1 MSPTQAVSVKH
12 LSVQLQ
18 SSDQWWHLDLG
29 RAGLLTA
36 GQLFHYHFIHSGHQE
51 QSAAQLLIS
60 GQWRARQPPATAAG
74 AFNYSVLSVGTGL
87 LLLLTRSPTQL
98 PTNHRPPSPSRPP
111 IGWRGAAGAAGGG
124 TAVTADPATCS
135 WARLLRLSVQSGA
148 VETGASVCQWWGDSS
163 DQQPVTAA
171 DSTADQPHTAS
182 TFSTSVSWPGR
193 PTPATRTA
201 GAARTRS
208 RTTRS
213 SPWWSCS
220 SRACPA
226 TASTAHTTTTPPRG
240 SRATGATWA
249 GTPSRPCPARTT
261 PATPTSATPPVSPP
275 DPEKVKNIF
284 VKFNFVDALQK
295 VYGACS
301 SRRPACACR
310 APSQTGIKA
319 TYLKVAFICNYSN
332 FGNYLFSQFS
342 GTGQRATVTRRIVTR
357 AAARGAT
364 HTLCLSNNK
373 LVKIVRSHFRYPRN
387 SPYLSCDV
395 HSWKWKYFL
404 VQDKINQL

>member
-1 MSPTQAVSVKH
+1 M
-12 LSVQLQ
+12 
-18 SSDQWWHLDLG
+18 
-29 RAGLLTA
+29 RLLT
-36 GQLFHYHFIHSGHQE
+36 
-51 QSAAQLLIS
+51 LL
-60 GQWRARQPPATAAG
+60 P
-74 AFNYSVLSVGTGL
+74 
-87 LLLLTRSPTQL
+87 LTSQ
-98 PTNHRPPSPSRPP
+98 
-111 IGWRGAAGAAGGG
+111 
-124 TAVTADPATCS
+124 
-135 WARLLRLSVQSGA
+135 
-148 VETGASVCQWWGDSS
+148 
-163 DQQPVTAA
+163 
-171 DSTADQPHTAS
+171 HTAS

-208 RTTRS
+208 LTTRS

-249 GTPSRPCPARTT
+249 VTPSHPCPARTT

-310 APSQTGIKA
+310 APRQTGIKA

-357 AAARGAT
+357 AAAGEPLA
-364 HTLCLSNNK
+364 LC
-373 LVKIVRSHFRYPRN
+373 VYPITN
-387 SPYLSCDV
+387 
-395 HSWKWKYFL
+395 
-404 VQDKINQL
+404 